1 MNAILRTVAT
11 PLSLIVVLG
20 LGITGL
26 LMFFG
31 VKGPLN
37 DLHEWIGIAFLF
49 VLLLHVM
56 RNWKSFLFMLKPW
69 HAKVIIAVVAIALLG
84 VSANLLLSAKGGASH
99 GGPWLVANRIAAAPI
114 ATSAPALGLS
124 SEAVVAKLKAKGITV
139 HSAQES
145 LAEVAEEQHVEVVH
159 LFALLLNEH

>member
-1 MNAILRTVAT
+1 MNAFLRTVAT

-37 DLHEWIGIAFLF
+37 DLHEWVGIAFLV

-69 HAKVIIAVVAIALLG
+69 HAKAIIAVVGIALLG
-84 VSANLLLSAKGGASH
+84 VSANLLLNAKGGASH
-99 GGPWLVANRIAAAPI
+99 GGPWLVANKVATAPI
-114 ATSAPALGLS
+114 ATAAPALGLS
-124 SEAVVAKLKAKGITV
+124 GEAVVAKLKAKGIVVRDT
-139 HSAQES
+139 QES
-145 LAEVAEEQHVEVVH
+145 LAEVAEEQHVEVVR
-159 LFALLLNEH
+159 LFGLLLSEH